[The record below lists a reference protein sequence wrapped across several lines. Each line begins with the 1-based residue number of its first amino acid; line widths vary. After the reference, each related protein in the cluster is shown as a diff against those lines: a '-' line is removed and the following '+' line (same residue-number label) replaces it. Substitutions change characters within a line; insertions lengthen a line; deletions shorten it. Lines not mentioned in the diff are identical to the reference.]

1 MTLSIGYA
9 MTIEHASAEKY
20 KSWPITI
27 CIRPNTSVPKSWEI
41 TRIYR
46 YDKAPGSTPDFH
58 LLILTGCQS
67 PQGKFTPEQVAVCN
81 LMDLLNPPATGRWAY
96 QMHSVRK
103 K

>member
-9 MTIEHASAEKY
+9 MTIEHASAEIY
-20 KSWPITI
+20 KSLPITI
-27 CIRPNTSVPKSWEI
+27 CIRPNTSVPKTGEI

-46 YDKAPGSTPDFH
+46 YDKAPASPPDFTS
-58 LLILTGCQS
+58 LILTGCQS
-67 PQGKFTPEQVAVCN
+67 PQGKFTPEQVPLCN

-96 QMHSVRK
+96 RCHSVRK